1 MDKKKIYDLLEFIL
15 YVLLGTL
22 TGYVGLISALFITY
36 IANYKKYGRM
46 IIGFL
51 IGWRIYAILI
61 GPSLTYT
68 GLLTYDFVVIVIAGG
83 IAYLLHEDE
92 NLKDK
97 KDG

>member
-51 IGWRIYAILI
+51 IGWLIYAILI